1 VDRCLKTA
9 GNRALYQKIIH
20 RASLSSNQGV
30 MPMKKRGK
38 KNWSSPRNFEIILGF
53 PESQGL
59 SILEKT

>member
-1 VDRCLKTA
+1 
-9 GNRALYQKIIH
+9 
-20 RASLSSNQGV
+20 
-30 MPMKKRGK
+30 MKKRGK